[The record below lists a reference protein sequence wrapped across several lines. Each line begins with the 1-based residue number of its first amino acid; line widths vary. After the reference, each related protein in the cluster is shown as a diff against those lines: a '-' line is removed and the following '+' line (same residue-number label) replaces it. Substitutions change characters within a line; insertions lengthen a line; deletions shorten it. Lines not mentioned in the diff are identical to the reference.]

1 MARDLTNLA
10 ASVRARLLNRAKQ
23 DGQTFQSVLNRY
35 AIERLLSRLAASPYA
50 EQFVLK
56 GAQLFR
62 LWFAT
67 PHRTTKDLD
76 LAGYGVG
83 EGEMLAAMMQA
94 ICTAEVE
101 PDGLIFDPA
110 TVRVEPIRVEQEY
123 HGSRVHLRCRLEQ
136 ARLDV
141 QIDIGYGDAIAPA
154 AAVLDFPTLLDFPA
168 PRLRVYPM
176 EATIAE
182 KFHAM
187 VMLGGRNSRT
197 KDFFD
202 VWTLATQCPF
212 EGARLTQAI
221 AATFGRRGDSIA
233 VEPPLALT
241 AAFADN
247 QDQIVR
253 WLAFTRRLDVPAPPA
268 WAEVLAVIRD
278 FLGAPC
284 AALAAGEQ
292 FGRHWPP
299 GGPWV

>member
-1 MARDLTNLA
+1 MPHDLTNLA

-35 AIERLLSRLAASPYA
+35 AIERLLFRLAVSPHA
-50 EQFVLK
+50 EHFVLK

-62 LWFAT
+62 LWLAT

-83 EGEMLAAMMQA
+83 EGDALAAMMQA

-101 PDGLIFDPA
+101 ADGLVFDPA

-136 ARLDV
+136 ARIDV
-141 QIDIGYGDAIAPA
+141 QIDIGYGDAIVPA
-154 AAVLDFPTLLDFPA
+154 AAVIDFPALLDFPA
-168 PRLRVYPM
+168 PRLRAYPM

-187 VMLGGRNSRT
+187 VTLGERNSRT

-202 VWTLATQCPF
+202 VWTLATQCAF
-212 EGARLTQAI
+212 EGERLAQAI
-221 AATFGRRGDSIA
+221 AATFGRRGDSISA
-233 VEPPLALT
+233 EPPLALT

-253 WLAFTRRLDVPAPPA
+253 WQAFTRRLGTPAPPA

-292 FGRHWPP
+292 LDRHWPP
-299 GGPWV
+299 GGPWA